1 VTHQQGSDVGEFTDA
16 PRISMEFEESLGNS
30 HHREDRLRRRHRH
43 AGVAAA
49 NGDVTLLRIHSSS
62 VADASAPSA
71 S

>member
-1 VTHQQGSDVGEFTDA
+1 
-16 PRISMEFEESLGNS
+16 MEFEESLGNS
-30 HHREDRLRRRHRH
+30 HHREDRLRRRHRY

-71 S
+71 G